1 MEVIIMDNDTRHV
14 LTILGF
20 VACFGAGYFIYG
32 AENKDTI
39 QTGEKFGVFGQIENV
54 LDGKKEMTPEDE
66 NKAIENAVNSYYQTD
81 DKYFD
86 YFFNTEKN
94 TYNQNNYDYTNSYKI
109 DDNIV
114 YINSA
119 SFLMDGIQGF
129 SKFFMDNSNPEVD
142 GYIIDLRE
150 NVGGL
155 TDYCLGV
162 LGYFLEHQTVGE
174 YHYYNG
180 DRKDLNVSGTKKTN
194 GEKVVILV
202 NENTMSAAEI
212 FTAAMKQFYND
223 TTIIGTTT
231 FGKGTFQEF
240 ETLSSDEQFKY
251 TAGYY
256 TVGNWQC
263 YDGMGISP
271 DIEVEMDYS
280 ADIICTD
287 DDSQLQAAYELFK

>member
-1 MEVIIMDNDTRHV
+1 MDNDTKHV

-20 VACFGAGYFIYG
+20 VACFGAGYFVYG

-39 QTGEKFGVFGQIENV
+39 KTGEKFSVFSQIENT
-54 LDGKKEMTPEDE
+54 LDGKKEMPDDE
-66 NKAIENAVNSYYQTD
+66 EKAMENAVNGYYQTN

-86 YFFNTEKN
+86 YFSSDAESTDNTK
-94 TYNQNNYDYTNSYKI
+94 NYDYLNSYQI
-109 DDNIV
+109 NDNIV
-114 YINSA
+114 YINSD

-129 SKFFMDNSNPEVD
+129 TKFFRDNPNPEAG

-155 TDYCLGV
+155 TNYSINV
-162 LGYFLEHQTVGE
+162 LGYFIEPQTIGE

-180 DRKDLNVSGTKKTN
+180 DRKDLKVSGDKKTN

-212 FTAAMKQFYND
+212 FIASMKQFYDD
-223 TTIIGTTT
+223 TVIVGTKT
-231 FGKGTFQEF
+231 FGKGTFQEY
-240 ETLSSDEQFKY
+240 EPLSDNKQFRY

-271 DIEVEMDYS
+271 DIEVSMEYNP
-280 ADIICTD
+280 DIICTD
-287 DDSQLQAAYELFK
+287 DDIQLQAAYDLFK